1 MSEPVQDLKHH
12 VRWDPIYHFFAL
24 PVVLLNIF
32 ASIYYCARHF
42 RPLTVWLVVVAIAL
56 FIAVLKAR
64 LYALGVQDRL
74 IRLEERLRMMSLLP
88 AAQHAR
94 IADLSADQCVGL
106 RFASDGELPALVDR
120 CLREKMSRRQIKEA
134 VQTWRPD
141 HARI

>member
-1 MSEPVQDLKHH
+1 MYEPVQDLKHH

-24 PVVLLNIF
+24 PITLLNIF
-32 ASIYYCARHF
+32 ASIYYCSRHF
-42 RPLTVWLVVVAIAL
+42 RPLTIWLVVVAIAL

-94 IADLSADQCVGL
+94 IADLTVDQCIGL
-106 RFASDGELPALVDR
+106 RFASDAELPALVDR
-120 CLREKMSRRQIKEA
+120 CLRENMTRSQIKQA
-134 VQTWRPD
+134 VQTWRAD
-141 HARI
+141 HARV